1 MFVELRYT
9 LRRFRGQIIGWG
21 LGLALYSLMMVSM
34 YADIAKIDFAGYLN
48 AFPQEMLAFFGDS
61 FDAITSPHGYIDLY
75 FFNYM
80 TIIVG
85 IFAVGAGAKLI
96 VKDEEDGLL
105 DLILA
110 YPKSRSALFWGRV
123 FAYVI
128 TLVLI
133 MLISWLSWV
142 IPSGSSSM
150 NLSAWEIL
158 RPFWGL
164 MSQLLLFG
172 SFALFLSMILPASRL
187 ASMITGGLLV
197 ANYLVIG
204 LANINQDLEKIVK
217 YTPLHIYQGGY
228 AILGIEWDSIVIILE
243 GAILFLL
250 IAWWRFLLRDL
261 RVAGE
266 GGWKLKE
273 IMPFRKS

>member
-123 FAYVI
+123 FAFVV

-250 IAWWRFLLRDL
+250 LAWWRFLLRDL

>member
-123 FAYVI
+123 FAFVV